1 MNLQDKTILIVGGA
15 LGIGQATARLCAERG
30 ATVIV
35 ADFNTT
41 DGNATAKEVNGT
53 FIQVDVT
60 DEASVQAMC
69 AQIEQTH
76 GKLDVLI
83 QTAGILKG
91 AYVALED
98 FELATLRQ
106 VIDVNTIG
114 SFLCAK
120 YTKPLLLRGQLPVII
135 LISSPAAYG
144 VSSSYAYAMSKG
156 GVSALGTTMAG
167 KLAPE
172 GIRVN
177 VVFPGSVNTF
187 MKRSV
192 IEADAMRKGNDPQA
206 ALAKEEQAGS
216 LIDPAGV
223 GKVLAFLASDDAEYV
238 RGAVSTR

>member
-1 MNLQDKTILIVGGA
+1 MNLQHKTILIVGGA
-15 LGIGQATARLCAERG
+15 VGIGQATARLCAERG
-30 ATVIV
+30 ATVII

-41 DGNATAKEVNGT
+41 DGTATAKAINGS
-53 FIQVDVT
+53 FIQTDVT
-60 DEASVQAMC
+60 DEASVMAMC
-69 AQIEQTH
+69 TQIEQSH

-91 AYVALED
+91 AYVPLEEFD
-98 FELATLRQ
+98 LATLRQ

-120 YTKPLLLRGQLPVII
+120 YAKPLLLRGQLPVML

-177 VVFPGSVNTF
+177 VVFPGGVNTA

-192 IEADAMRKGNDPQA
+192 IEADAIRKGQDPQA
-206 ALAKEEQAGS
+206 ALAKEDQAGG

-238 RGAVSTR
+238 RGSVSTR

>member
-1 MNLQDKTILIVGGA
+1 MNLQNKTILIVGGA
-15 LGIGQATARLCAERG
+15 MGIGQATARLCAERG

-41 DGNATAKEVNGT
+41 EGNATAKEVNGT

-98 FELATLRQ
+98 FELSTLRQ

-120 YTKPLLLRGQLPVII
+120 YAKPLLQRGQLPVIL

-177 VVFPGSVNTF
+177 VVFPGGVNTF

-192 IEADAMRKGNDPQA
+192 IEADAIRKGDDPQA

-238 RGAVSTR
+238 RGSVSTR

>member
-1 MNLQDKTILIVGGA
+1 MNLQNKTILIVGGA
-15 LGIGQATARLCAERG
+15 MGIGQATARLCAERG

-41 DGNATAKEVNGT
+41 EGNATAKEVNGT

-69 AQIEQTH
+69 AQIEQAH

-120 YTKPLLLRGQLPVII
+120 YAKPLLLRGQLPVIL

-177 VVFPGSVNTF
+177 VVFPGGVNTF

-192 IEADAMRKGNDPQA
+192 IEADAIRKGDDPQA

-238 RGAVSTR
+238 RGSVSTR

>member
-1 MNLQDKTILIVGGA
+1 MNLQNKTILIVGGA
-15 LGIGQATARLCAERG
+15 MGIGQATARLCAERG

-41 DGNATAKEVNGT
+41 EGNATAKEVNGT

-69 AQIEQTH
+69 AQIEQAH

-120 YTKPLLLRGQLPVII
+120 YAKPLLLRGQLPVII

-177 VVFPGSVNTF
+177 VVFPGGVNTF

-192 IEADAMRKGNDPQA
+192 IEADAIRKGDDPQA

-238 RGAVSTR
+238 RGSISTR

>member
-1 MNLQDKTILIVGGA
+1 MNLQNKTILIVGGA
-15 LGIGQATARLCAERG
+15 MGIGQATARLCAERG

-41 DGNATAKEVNGT
+41 EGNATAKEVNGT

-69 AQIEQTH
+69 AQIEQAH

-120 YTKPLLLRGQLPVII
+120 YAKPLLLRGQLPVII

-177 VVFPGSVNTF
+177 VVFPGGVNTF

-192 IEADAMRKGNDPQA
+192 IEADAIRKGDDPQA

-238 RGAVSTR
+238 RGSVSTR

>member
-1 MNLQDKTILIVGGA
+1 MNLHNKTILIVGGA

-35 ADFNTT
+35 ADFNITE
-41 DGNATAKEVNGT
+41 GNATAKEVNGA

-69 AQIEQTH
+69 AQIEQAH

-120 YTKPLLLRGQLPVII
+120 YAKPLLLRGQLPVII

-192 IEADAMRKGNDPQA
+192 IEADAMRKGDDPQA
-206 ALAKEEQAGS
+206 VLAKEEQAGS

-238 RGAVSTR
+238 RGSVSTR

>member
-1 MNLQDKTILIVGGA
+1 MNLQNKTILIVGGA
-15 LGIGQATARLCAERG
+15 MGIGQATARLCAERG

-41 DGNATAKEVNGT
+41 EGNATAKEVNGA

-60 DEASVQAMC
+60 DEASVQALC

-120 YTKPLLLRGQLPVII
+120 YAKPLLLRGQLPVII

-192 IEADAMRKGNDPQA
+192 IEADAMRKGDDPQA
-206 ALAKEEQAGS
+206 VLAKEEQAGS

-238 RGAVSTR
+238 RGSVSTR